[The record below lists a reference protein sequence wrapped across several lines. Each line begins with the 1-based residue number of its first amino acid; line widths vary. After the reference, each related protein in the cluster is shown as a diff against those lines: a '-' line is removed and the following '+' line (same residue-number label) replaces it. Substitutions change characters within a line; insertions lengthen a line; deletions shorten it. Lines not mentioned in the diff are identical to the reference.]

1 MTETLPS
8 LPRITLRDQTGYRL
22 INSKYPPVSL
32 FDDVAD
38 EHEFNALHALQ
49 ALTNPRLIDQGAI
62 LNGLKK
68 GEIPFGIAGCSYA
81 VAPFTHVNPDG
92 SRFSDGSFGV
102 LYVADTVET
111 ALAEVAYHQE
121 HYWRRVPGLKF
132 ERLVLRGLQVNFSTD
147 YARDATVLPAD
158 HAVYDPCH
166 YHVSQALGAALK
178 NAECAALRY
187 HSVRRRGAVCW
198 GLFTPAG
205 VTGVRQCAHYEMM
218 WDGQAITSIGK
229 ITLTKPAPRARNGR
243 LG

>member
-1 MTETLPS
+1 MKETLPV

-38 EHEFNALHALQ
+38 EHEFNALYTLQ
-49 ALTNPRLIDQGAI
+49 ALTNPRLQDQDAV

-68 GEIPFGIAGCSYA
+68 GEIPFGIVGCSYA

-102 LYVADTVET
+102 LYIADTLET
-111 ALAEVAYHQE
+111 ALAEVAYHQQ
-121 HYWRRVPGLKF
+121 HYWQRVPGLKF
-132 ERLVLRGLQVNFSTD
+132 ERLVLRGLQVNFFARV
-147 YARDATVLPAD
+147 ARDATVLPPD
-158 HAVYDPCH
+158 HAVYDPEN
-166 YHVSQALGAALK
+166 YRVSQTLGAMLK

-187 HSVRRRGAVCW
+187 RSVRRRGAVCW

-229 ITLTKPAPRARNGR
+229 ITLAKSATRTRDGR
-243 LG
+243 SA